1 MRQVLCLLLVPAA
14 FLGCESAMQPEAPVE
29 GLRIQANGGKAVASV
44 KGDGHYLLSGALDIK
59 FQLNAR
65 VRADGSA
72 SGKFGQ
78 SLIFG
83 GQLIK
88 FQGTVT
94 CASFDPVNGRA
105 WIGGV
110 VKNNKSEHPG
120 FTTDIH
126 EPGDDVWFRVLD
138 TGDSAE
144 PDRSTF
150 LGFEGAG
157 GIITSEEY
165 CEAQIWPDDN
175 ARTHPVT
182 EGSIKART

>member
-94 CASFDPVNGRA
+94 CVSFDPVNGRA

-110 VKNNKSEHPG
+110 VKNNAPG
-120 FTTDIH
+120 M
-126 EPGDDVWFRVLD
+126 
-138 TGDSAE
+138 
-144 PDRSTF
+144 F
-150 LGFEGAG
+150 LPMDAG
-157 GIITSEEY
+157 GGIRHGGCVGVGRLAGPGYFKRGRLMLGAS
-165 CEAQIWPDDN
+165 
-175 ARTHPVT
+175 
-182 EGSIKART
+182 